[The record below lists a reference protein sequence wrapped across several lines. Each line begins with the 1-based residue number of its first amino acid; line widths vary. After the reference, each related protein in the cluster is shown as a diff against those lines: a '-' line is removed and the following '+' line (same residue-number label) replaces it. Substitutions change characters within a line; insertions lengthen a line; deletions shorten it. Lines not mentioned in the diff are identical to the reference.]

1 MYEPND
7 SHPDPRPQRH
17 RTRTKRKPPKHKRA
31 AASLGGVTLRLAA
44 MQLPATTT
52 AHLFP
57 YTPTQILAPSACWNP
72 STCHGAD
79 LAYIFSQTDS
89 GSVQF
94 SALNYSSTLGAEDSQ
109 LTTLTTELPFLK
121 DEPSTTAFG
130 AARTSD
136 GTIIVYSGAC
146 DGDIGSIWTYST
158 SPGDPRSGTWTNKT
172 ITTTASASSTSSS
185 SSRSSSTTDTGGSG
199 PAFLGG
205 TIAFSTK
212 LAPSMDQPTLY
223 TYGGMCSPPG
233 PNATTWQTSANY
245 TTKMMSLAPPNTS
258 SQLSRSEDAT
268 AAAAYSLRV
277 ASTGGPR
284 IPIAGFTLT
293 QLPVSTTNISGS
305 VTQQAGYVLL
315 GGHTQEAFVN
325 MSTAAV
331 WNLPEES
338 WSYVNVGGPADLT
351 SSAAEMMIMRGDDGD
366 DGDDDGQLRGRA
378 AVQIDSRS
386 GHTAVL
392 AEDGASVVVLGGWV
406 GDVDT
411 PAEPQ
416 LVVLRLSQTYS
427 SWRWEVPRAQ
437 PGGRGVYGH
446 GAAMLPGNVMMV
458 YGGWETSAP
467 GGTTTRKA
475 KRQAFGAGGGAL
487 RFFNVTSSSWSNSY
501 TNPASGSAASG
512 GGGGGGGGGD
522 DDGGDG
528 KGAHKV
534 PPKSSD
540 NDDSERKKR
549 LELGLGLG
557 LGLALL
563 LGVVVAVCLWRA
575 RRKRRRGAQDEAIH
589 SMTRNAQYSIN
600 NADEM
605 MERDDMYPWHPTSDL
620 SPLGYEALRGARSS
634 LDDSGPY
641 RPAAIARKPVPSRN
655 TRGGDEEDDYDGE
668 GRAGYMPDARLN
680 ALYSTPGRIH
690 PIMEDDEEDHQDI
703 QALHRGHH
711 PGEPLTPTSDAQSD
725 PFITPTAT
733 APPVVFPPTIITP
746 GGTRRGG
753 PAAPNRT
760 SAGPAPEEHRYYDPD
775 VQEWVSDVNAA
786 DSLLEQYNSS
796 RKSRGPLSPTR
807 RASVRSTALRDDESR
822 SGSNL
827 SDANR
832 SSADESLR
840 RSASHRRS
848 GVPGS
853 GGGSGLGVGVG
864 LGLLIDHPKPSSSST
879 SSYNTA
885 RTGFAT
891 LQAEGPALLQPPGA
905 AAASQSQSQSQG
917 GPTSSPN
924 PNAQGQGGLLN
935 RRAEEQEPLHHEE
948 EAPSSPSKSK
958 PRRSWLGS
966 LSRVFSQSGGGSSRR
981 VASTASASERDRE
994 ADLFRDTDFLGGG
1007 GGGGDYEPRGGELR
1021 GELLRRKQ
1029 GRQDWDWEGEG
1040 VGDAQMHTQT
1050 QMAAQRDASLAAGVG
1065 AGAGAGTGAAGESEN
1080 DWDTEIE
1087 RAVERRLVQVMFTVP
1102 KEKLRVV
1109 NGGEEEEDLDDG
1121 EGGQRAQQQ
1130 HEKQQGVREPER
1142 ELLTNRAQVQVQR
1155 TDGGIAAAQSAELVD
1170 PEAEKRAL
1178 SLPVQDEKEK
1188 TKEMEKEKEKEK
1200 EKENRDE
1207 NEDKEKRENKEEKE
1221 EERDEDDESSQGRM
1235 SHSTDDWDKR
1245 SSGAI
1250 FVAEAVRFERVR
1262 GRVLRMVESI
1272 EKEKEKEKEGSSRE
1286 GSIKSG
1292 KSGKSAKSG
1301 RGRDG

>member
-1 MYEPND
+1 MYEPNY
-7 SHPDPRPQRH
+7 SHRDPRPQRH

-31 AASLGGVTLRLAA
+31 AASLGGVTLRLVA
-44 MQLPATTT
+44 MQLPATAT

-57 YTPTQILAPSACWNP
+57 YTPTQILTPSACWNP

-121 DEPSTTAFG
+121 DEPPTTAFG

-158 SPGDPRSGTWTNKT
+158 SPGDPRSGTWTNKK

-185 SSRSSSTTDTGGSG
+185 SSTTDTASG

-258 SQLSRSEDAT
+258 SQLSNEDTAAAAA

-338 WSYVNVGGPADLT
+338 WSYVNVGGPADL
-351 SSAAEMMIMRGDDGD
+351 SSAAEMMVMRGDDGP
-366 DGDDDGQLRGRA
+366 LRGRA
-378 AVQIDSRS
+378 VAQVDSRS

-458 YGGWETSAP
+458 YGGWETSAL
-467 GGTTTRKA
+467 GGETRKA

-512 GGGGGGGGGD
+512 GGGGGG
-522 DDGGDG
+522 DGGDG
-528 KGAHKV
+528 KGIHEA
-534 PPKSSD
+534 PPKTSD
-540 NDDSERKKR
+540 DADSERKKR

-557 LGLALL
+557 LGLVLL
-563 LGVVVAVCLWRA
+563 LGVLVAFCLWRA
-575 RRKRRRGAQDEAIH
+575 RRKRRRGAQDEAIQ
-589 SMTRNAQYSIN
+589 STRRDAQYSIN

-605 MERDDMYPWHPTSDL
+605 MERDDMYPWHATSDL
-620 SPLGYEALRGARSS
+620 SPLGYEALRGARAS

-641 RPAAIARKPVPSRN
+641 RPAAIARKPVPPRN
-655 TRGGDEEDDYDGE
+655 ARGGDEEDEYDGE

-690 PIMEDDEEDHQDI
+690 PIMEDDEEDHQDV

-725 PFITPTAT
+725 PFITPTTTT

-753 PAAPNRT
+753 PATTNRA
-760 SAGPAPEEHRYYDPD
+760 SAGPPPEEHRYYDPD

-848 GVPGS
+848 GVPG
-853 GGGSGLGVGVG
+853 GAGLGLG

-905 AAASQSQSQSQG
+905 SQS

-924 PNAQGQGGLLN
+924 PNTPLQGHGQGQGQGGLLN
-935 RRAEEQEPLHHEE
+935 RRVEEQEPLHHEE

-981 VASTASASERDRE
+981 VASAASASERDRE
-994 ADLFRDTDFLGGG
+994 ADLFRDTDFLG

-1040 VGDAQMHTQT
+1040 GDGQMQTQAQA
-1050 QMAAQRDASLAAGVG
+1050 QMAAQRDVSLAAG
-1065 AGAGAGTGAAGESEN
+1065 AGAAGESEN

-1109 NGGEEEEDLDDG
+1109 NGGEEEDLDDG
-1121 EGGQRAQQQ
+1121 EGGERAQQYA
-1130 HEKQQGVREPER
+1130 QQQVREPER
-1142 ELLTNRAQVQVQR
+1142 ETLTNRAQVQVQVQR
-1155 TDGGIAAAQSAELVD
+1155 TDVGIAAAQSAELVD
-1170 PEAEKRAL
+1170 PEAEKRVL

-1188 TKEMEKEKEKEK
+1188 VKEKEKD
-1200 EKENRDE
+1200 KENRDE

-1221 EERDEDDESSQGRM
+1221 EQHDEDDESSQGRM

-1272 EKEKEKEKEGSSRE
+1272 EKEKEGSSRE

-1292 KSGKSAKSG
+1292 KSGRSGKSG
-1301 RGRDG
+1301 K

>member
-1 MYEPND
+1 MYEPNY
-7 SHPDPRPQRH
+7 SHRDPRPQRH
-17 RTRTKRKPPKHKRA
+17 RTRTKRKPLKHKRA
-31 AASLGGVTLRLAA
+31 AASLGGVTLRLVA
-44 MQLPATTT
+44 MQLPATAT

-57 YTPTQILAPSACWNP
+57 YTPTQILTPSACWNP

-109 LTTLTTELPFLK
+109 LTTLTAELPFLK
-121 DEPSTTAFG
+121 DEPPTTAFG

-158 SPGDPRSGTWTNKT
+158 SPGDPRGGTWTNKT
-172 ITTTASASSTSSS
+172 ITTT
-185 SSRSSSTTDTGGSG
+185 DTASG

-233 PNATTWQTSANY
+233 PNATAWQTSANY
-245 TTKMMSLAPPNTS
+245 TTKMMSLAPPNAS
-258 SQLSRSEDAT
+258 SQLSNQDTAA

-338 WSYVNVGGPADLT
+338 WSYVNVAGPADL
-351 SSAAEMMIMRGDDGD
+351 SSAAEMMVMRGDGDGD
-366 DGDDDGQLRGRA
+366 GQVRGRA
-378 AVQIDSRS
+378 VVQVDSRS

-458 YGGWETSAP
+458 YGGWETSAS
-467 GGTTTRKA
+467 GGEMRKA

-501 TNPASGSAASG
+501 TNPLSGGAASG
-512 GGGGGGGGGD
+512 GGGGGDGD
-522 DDGGDG
+522 GDG
-528 KGAHKV
+528 KGAHEA
-534 PPKSSD
+534 PPKTSD

-563 LGVVVAVCLWRA
+563 LGVVVAFCLWRA
-575 RRKRRRGAQDEAIH
+575 RRKRRRGAQDEAIQ
-589 SMTRNAQYSIN
+589 SMTRDAQYSIN

-620 SPLGYEALRGARSS
+620 SPLGYEALRGARAS

-641 RPAAIARKPVPSRN
+641 RPAAIARKPVPPRN
-655 TRGGDEEDDYDGE
+655 TRAGDEEDEYDGE

-680 ALYSTPGRIH
+680 ASYSTPGRIH

-703 QALHRGHH
+703 QTLHRGHH
-711 PGEPLTPTSDAQSD
+711 PGEQPLTPISDAQSD
-725 PFITPTAT
+725 PFITPTTTA

-753 PAAPNRT
+753 PATPNRT
-760 SAGPAPEEHRYYDPD
+760 SAGPSPEEHRYYDPD

-848 GVPGS
+848 GVPG
-853 GGGSGLGVGVG
+853 GGGGLG

-891 LQAEGPALLQPPGA
+891 LQAEGPSLLQPSG
-905 AAASQSQSQSQG
+905 ASQSQQS
-917 GPTSSPN
+917 GPTSLPN
-924 PNAQGQGGLLN
+924 PNAPLHGQGGGGGGGLLS
-935 RRAEEQEPLHHEE
+935 RRVEEQEPLHHEE

-981 VASTASASERDRE
+981 VASATSASERDRE
-994 ADLFRDTDFLGGG
+994 ADLFRDTDFLGGGGGGG

-1029 GRQDWDWEGEG
+1029 GRQDWDWEREGGGER
-1040 VGDAQMHTQT
+1040 QMQTQA
-1050 QMAAQRDASLAAGVG
+1050 QMAAQRDVSLAAGT
-1065 AGAGAGTGAAGESEN
+1065 GTGAVGESEN

-1109 NGGEEEEDLDDG
+1109 NGGEEEDLDDG
-1121 EGGQRAQQQ
+1121 EGGHQQI
-1130 HEKQQGVREPER
+1130 REPER
-1142 ELLTNRAQVQVQR
+1142 ETLTNRAQVQVQR

-1170 PEAEKRAL
+1170 PEVEKGVL
-1178 SLPVQDEKEK
+1178 SLPGQDEKERG
-1188 TKEMEKEKEKEK
+1188 KEKEKD
-1200 EKENRDE
+1200 KENKDE
-1207 NEDKEKRENKEEKE
+1207 KDDKE

-1292 KSGKSAKSG
+1292 KSGRSGKSAKSG
-1301 RGRDG
+1301 KGRDG

>member
-1 MYEPND
+1 MYEPNY
-7 SHPDPRPQRH
+7 SHRDPRPQRH

-44 MQLPATTT
+44 MQLPATAT

-57 YTPTQILAPSACWNP
+57 YTPTQILTPSACWNP

-121 DEPSTTAFG
+121 DEPPTTAFG

-146 DGDIGSIWTYST
+146 DGDIGSIWTFST

-172 ITTTASASSTSSS
+172 ITTTASASSTSDS
-185 SSRSSSTTDTGGSG
+185 SSSTTDTASG

-233 PNATTWQTSANY
+233 PNATAWQTSANY

-258 SQLSRSEDAT
+258 SQLSNQDTAAT

-277 ASTGGPR
+277 ASTWGPR

-338 WSYVNVGGPADLT
+338 WSYVNVGGPADL
-351 SSAAEMMIMRGDDGD
+351 SSAAEMMLMRG
-366 DGDDDGQLRGRA
+366 DDGQLRGRA
-378 AVQIDSRS
+378 VVQVDSRS

-458 YGGWETSAP
+458 YGGWETSAL
-467 GGTTTRKA
+467 GGETRKA

-512 GGGGGGGGGD
+512 GG
-522 DDGGDG
+522 DG
-528 KGAHKV
+528 KGIHEA
-534 PPKSSD
+534 PPKTSD
-540 NDDSERKKR
+540 DADSERKKR

-563 LGVVVAVCLWRA
+563 LGVLVAFCLWRA
-575 RRKRRRGAQDEAIH
+575 RRKRRRGALDEAIQ
-589 SMTRNAQYSIN
+589 STRRDAQYSIN

-605 MERDDMYPWHPTSDL
+605 MERDDMYPWHATSDL
-620 SPLGYEALRGARSS
+620 SPLGYEALRGARAS

-641 RPAAIARKPVPSRN
+641 RPAAIARKPVPPRN
-655 TRGGDEEDDYDGE
+655 TRGGDEEDEYDGE

-690 PIMEDDEEDHQDI
+690 PIMEDDEEDHQDV

-725 PFITPTAT
+725 PFITPTTTA

-753 PAAPNRT
+753 PATTNRA
-760 SAGPAPEEHRYYDPD
+760 SAGPPPEEHRYYDPD

-848 GVPGS
+848 GVPG
-853 GGGSGLGVGVG
+853 GAGLGLG

-905 AAASQSQSQSQG
+905 ASQSQS

-924 PNAQGQGGLLN
+924 PTPNTPLQGQGGLLN
-935 RRAEEQEPLHHEE
+935 RRVEEQEPLHHEE

-981 VASTASASERDRE
+981 VASAASASERDRE
-994 ADLFRDTDFLGGG
+994 ADLFRDTDFLG

-1040 VGDAQMHTQT
+1040 GDGQMQTQAQA
-1050 QMAAQRDASLAAGVG
+1050 QMAAQRDVSLAAG
-1065 AGAGAGTGAAGESEN
+1065 AGAAGESEN

-1109 NGGEEEEDLDDG
+1109 NGGEEEDLDDG
-1121 EGGQRAQQQ
+1121 EGGECAQQYAQQQ
-1130 HEKQQGVREPER
+1130 VREPER
-1142 ELLTNRAQVQVQR
+1142 ETLTNRAQVQVQVQR
-1155 TDGGIAAAQSAELVD
+1155 TDVGIAAAQSAELVD
-1170 PEAEKRAL
+1170 PEAEKRVL

-1188 TKEMEKEKEKEK
+1188 VKEKEK
-1200 EKENRDE
+1200 
-1207 NEDKEKRENKEEKE
+1207 DKEKRENKEEKE
-1221 EERDEDDESSQGRM
+1221 EEHDEDEESSQGRM

-1272 EKEKEKEKEGSSRE
+1272 EKEKEGSSRE

-1292 KSGKSAKSG
+1292 KSGRSGKSG
-1301 RGRDG
+1301 K

>member
-1 MYEPND
+1 MYEPNY
-7 SHPDPRPQRH
+7 SHRDPRPQRH
-17 RTRTKRKPPKHKRA
+17 RTRTKRKPPKHESA

-44 MQLPATTT
+44 MQLPATAT

-57 YTPTQILAPSACWNP
+57 YTPTQILTPSACWNP

-121 DEPSTTAFG
+121 DEPPTTAFG

-158 SPGDPRSGTWTNKT
+158 SPGDFRSGTWTNKT
-172 ITTTASASSTSSS
+172 ITTTASASSTSS
-185 SSRSSSTTDTGGSG
+185 TTDKASG
-199 PAFLGG
+199 PAFLGA

-223 TYGGMCSPPG
+223 TYGGMCSPPE

-245 TTKMMSLAPPNTS
+245 TTKTKMMSLAPPKTS
-258 SQLSRSEDAT
+258 SQLSSEDT
-268 AAAAYSLRV
+268 AAYSLRV

-351 SSAAEMMIMRGDDGD
+351 SSAAEMMIMRGDD
-366 DGDDDGQLRGRA
+366 DGLLRGRP
-378 AVQIDSRS
+378 AVQVDSRS

-437 PGGRGVYGH
+437 PGGGRGVYGH

-458 YGGWETSAP
+458 YGGWETSAS
-467 GGTTTRKA
+467 GGETRKA
-475 KRQAFGAGGGAL
+475 KRQAVGAGGGVL

-501 TNPASGSAASG
+501 TNPASGGAASG
-512 GGGGGGGGGD
+512 GGGGGGGGGSVD
-522 DDGGDG
+522 HDGNGQ
-528 KGAHKV
+528 GAHKA
-534 PPKSSD
+534 PPGTSD
-540 NDDSERKKR
+540 DDDSERKKC

-563 LGVVVAVCLWRA
+563 LGVVVAFCLWRA
-575 RRKRRRGAQDEAIH
+575 RRKRRREAQDEAIQ
-589 SMTRNAQYSIN
+589 SMTRDAQYSIN

-620 SPLGYEALRGARSS
+620 SPLGYEALRGARAS

-641 RPAAIARKPVPSRN
+641 RPAAIARKPVPPRN
-655 TRGGDEEDDYDGE
+655 TRGGDEEDEYEGE

-680 ALYSTPGRIH
+680 ASYSTPGRIH

-711 PGEPLTPTSDAQSD
+711 PGEQPLTPTSDAQSD
-725 PFITPTAT
+725 PFITPTTT

-753 PAAPNRT
+753 PATPNKT
-760 SAGPAPEEHRYYDPD
+760 SAGPSPEEHRYYDPD

-853 GGGSGLGVGVG
+853 GGSGLGVGVGVGVVG

-891 LQAEGPALLQPPGA
+891 LQAEGPALLQPLGA
-905 AAASQSQSQSQG
+905 AAASQSQG

-924 PNAQGQGGLLN
+924 PNAQGQGQGQGGLLN
-935 RRAEEQEPLHHEE
+935 RRIEEQEPLHHEE

-981 VASTASASERDRE
+981 VASATSASERDRE
-994 ADLFRDTDFLGGG
+994 ADLFRDTDFL

-1029 GRQDWDWEGEG
+1029 GRQDWDWEAEG
-1040 VGDAQMHTQT
+1040 GGGRDGQMHTQT
-1050 QMAAQRDASLAAGVG
+1050 QMAAQRNASLAAGAV
-1065 AGAGAGTGAAGESEN
+1065 GESEN

-1109 NGGEEEEDLDDG
+1109 NGGEEEDLDDG
-1121 EGGQRAQQQ
+1121 EGGQQQI
-1130 HEKQQGVREPER
+1130 REPER
-1142 ELLTNRAQVQVQR
+1142 ETLTNRAQVQVQK
-1155 TDGGIAAAQSAELVD
+1155 TDIGIAAAQSAELVNL
-1170 PEAEKRAL
+1170 EVGEKSVL
-1178 SLPVQDEKEK
+1178 SLPVQDE
-1188 TKEMEKEKEKEK
+1188 TEK
-1200 EKENRDE
+1200 EKENKDEKEDKERRDE
-1207 NEDKEKRENKEEKE
+1207 NQAREKRENTEEKE
-1221 EERDEDDESSQGRM
+1221 EEEERDGDDESSQGRM

-1292 KSGKSAKSG
+1292 KSGKSGKSAKSG
-1301 RGRDG
+1301 KGKDG

>member
-1 MYEPND
+1 MYEPNY
-7 SHPDPRPQRH
+7 SHRDPRPQRH

-31 AASLGGVTLRLAA
+31 AASLGGVTLRLVA
-44 MQLPATTT
+44 MQLPATAT

-57 YTPTQILAPSACWNP
+57 YTPTQILTPSACWNP

-121 DEPSTTAFG
+121 DEPPTTAFG

-136 GTIIVYSGAC
+136 GTIVVYSGAC

-158 SPGDPRSGTWTNKT
+158 SPGDPRGGTWTNKT
-172 ITTTASASSTSSS
+172 ITTTASASSSS
-185 SSRSSSTTDTGGSG
+185 SSSTTDTASG
-199 PAFLGG
+199 PGFLGG

-233 PNATTWQTSANY
+233 PNATAWQTSANY

-258 SQLSRSEDAT
+258 SQFSNQDTAA

-338 WSYVNVGGPADLT
+338 WSYVNVGGPADF
-351 SSAAEMMIMRGDDGD
+351 SSAAEVMVMRG
-366 DGDDDGQLRGRA
+366 DGDDDGQVRGRA
-378 AVQIDSRS
+378 VVQVDSRS

-437 PGGRGVYGH
+437 PGGGRGVYGH

-458 YGGWETSAP
+458 YGGWETSAS
-467 GGTTTRKA
+467 GGEMRKA

-501 TNPASGSAASG
+501 TNPLSGGAASG
-512 GGGGGGGGGD
+512 GGGGGGGGGGD
-522 DDGGDG
+522 GDG
-528 KGAHKV
+528 KGVHEA
-534 PPKSSD
+534 PPKTSD

-563 LGVVVAVCLWRA
+563 LGVVVVAFCLWRA
-575 RRKRRRGAQDEAIH
+575 RRKRRRGAQDEAIQ
-589 SMTRNAQYSIN
+589 SMTRDAQYSIN

-620 SPLGYEALRGARSS
+620 SPLGYEALRGARAS

-641 RPAAIARKPVPSRN
+641 RPAAIARKPVPPRN
-655 TRGGDEEDDYDGE
+655 TRAGDEEDEYDGE

-680 ALYSTPGRIH
+680 ASYSTPGRIH

-711 PGEPLTPTSDAQSD
+711 PGEQPLTPTSDAQSD
-725 PFITPTAT
+725 PFITPTTTA

-753 PAAPNRT
+753 PATPNRT
-760 SAGPAPEEHRYYDPD
+760 SAGPPPEEHRYYDPD

-832 SSADESLR
+832 SSADHESLR

-848 GVPGS
+848 GVPG
-853 GGGSGLGVGVG
+853 GGGGLG

-891 LQAEGPALLQPPGA
+891 LQTEGPALLQPPGA
-905 AAASQSQSQSQG
+905 SQSQQS

-924 PNAQGQGGLLN
+924 PNGPLQGQGGGLLN
-935 RRAEEQEPLHHEE
+935 RRVEEQEPLHHEE

-981 VASTASASERDRE
+981 VASATLASERDRE
-994 ADLFRDTDFLGGG
+994 ADLFRDTDFL

-1029 GRQDWDWEGEG
+1029 GRQDWDWEREGGGEG
-1040 VGDAQMHTQT
+1040 QMQTQA
-1050 QMAAQRDASLAAGVG
+1050 QMAAQRDVSLAAGT
-1065 AGAGAGTGAAGESEN
+1065 GTGAVEESEN

-1109 NGGEEEEDLDDG
+1109 NGGEEEDLDDG
-1121 EGGQRAQQQ
+1121 EGGQQQI
-1130 HEKQQGVREPER
+1130 REPER
-1142 ELLTNRAQVQVQR
+1142 ETLTNRAQVQVQR
-1155 TDGGIAAAQSAELVD
+1155 TDIGIAAAQSAELVN
-1170 PEAEKRAL
+1170 PELEKSVL
-1178 SLPVQDEKEK
+1178 SLPVQNEKEKGDKDEKED
-1188 TKEMEKEKEKEK
+1188 EEK
-1200 EKENRDE
+1200 RDE
-1207 NEDKEKRENKEEKE
+1207 NQDREKRENKEEKGEE
-1221 EERDEDDESSQGRM
+1221 EERDGDDESSQGRM

-1272 EKEKEKEKEGSSRE
+1272 EKEKEKEKEGS
-1286 GSIKSG
+1286 IKSG
-1292 KSGKSAKSG
+1292 KSGKSGKSTKSG
-1301 RGRDG
+1301 RWRDG

>member
-1 MYEPND
+1 MYEPNN
-7 SHPDPRPQRH
+7 SHQDPRPQRH

-31 AASLGGVTLRLAA
+31 AASLGGMTLRLAA
-44 MQLPATTT
+44 MQLPATAT

-57 YTPTQILAPSACWNP
+57 YTPTQILTPSACWNP
-72 STCHGAD
+72 STCHGTD

-94 SALNYSSTLGAEDSQ
+94 SALNYSSSLGAEDSQ

-121 DEPSTTAFG
+121 DEPPTTAFG

-136 GTIIVYSGAC
+136 GTIVVYSGAC

-185 SSRSSSTTDTGGSG
+185 TTDTGSG

-212 LAPSMDQPTLY
+212 LAPTMDQPTLY

-233 PNATTWQTSANY
+233 PNATAWQTSANY
-245 TTKMMSLAPPNTS
+245 TNKMMSLAPPEKS
-258 SQLSRSEDAT
+258 SQLSNEDTAAA

-331 WNLPEES
+331 WNLPEEL
-338 WSYVNVGGPADLT
+338 WSYVNVGAPADLP
-351 SSAAEMMIMRGDDGD
+351 SAAEMMVMRG
-366 DGDDDGQLRGRA
+366 DDGQLRGRA
-378 AVQIDSRS
+378 VVQVDSRS

-458 YGGWETSAP
+458 YGGWETSAL
-467 GGTTTRKA
+467 GGETRKA

-512 GGGGGGGGGD
+512 GGGGGD
-522 DDGGDG
+522 SDG
-528 KGAHKV
+528 KGVHEA
-534 PPKSSD
+534 PPKTSD
-540 NDDSERKKR
+540 DDESERKKR

-557 LGLALL
+557 LGLTLL
-563 LGVVVAVCLWRA
+563 LGVLVAFCLWRA
-575 RRKRRRGAQDEAIH
+575 RRKRRKGAQDEAIQ
-589 SMTRNAQYSIN
+589 SMTRDAQYSIN

-605 MERDDMYPWHPTSDL
+605 MERDDMYPWHATSDL
-620 SPLGYEALRGARSS
+620 SPLGYEALRGARAS

-641 RPAAIARKPVPSRN
+641 RPAAIARKPVPPRN
-655 TRGGDEEDDYDGE
+655 TRGGDEEDEYDGE

-680 ALYSTPGRIH
+680 TLYSTPGRIH

-725 PFITPTAT
+725 PFITPTTT
-733 APPVVFPPTIITP
+733 APPVVFPPTIITT
-746 GGTRRGG
+746 GGTHRGG
-753 PAAPNRT
+753 PATTNRT
-760 SAGPAPEEHRYYDPD
+760 SAGPSPEEHRYYDPD

-796 RKSRGPLSPTR
+796 RKSRGPIFPTR

-848 GVPGS
+848 GVPGGAGAGAGAGA
-853 GGGSGLGVGVG
+853 GGGLGLG

-891 LQAEGPALLQPPGA
+891 LQAEGPVLLQPP
-905 AAASQSQSQSQG
+905 AASQS

-924 PNAQGQGGLLN
+924 PNTPLQGQGQGPGGLLS
-935 RRAEEQEPLHHEE
+935 RRVEEQEPLHHEE

-981 VASTASASERDRE
+981 VASAASASERDRE
-994 ADLFRDTDFLGGG
+994 ADLFRDTDFLGGV
-1007 GGGGDYEPRGGELR
+1007 GGGDYEPRGGELR

-1029 GRQDWDWEGEG
+1029 GRQGWDWEGDG
-1040 VGDAQMHTQT
+1040 GDGQMQTQA
-1050 QMAAQRDASLAAGVG
+1050 QMAAQRDVSLAAGV
-1065 AGAGAGTGAAGESEN
+1065 TGESEN

-1109 NGGEEEEDLDDG
+1109 NGGEEEDLDDG
-1121 EGGQRAQQQ
+1121 EGGQCAQKYAQQQ
-1130 HEKQQGVREPER
+1130 VREPER
-1142 ELLTNRAQVQVQR
+1142 ETLTNRAQVQVQVQR
-1155 TDGGIAAAQSAELVD
+1155 TDVGIAAAQSAELVD
-1170 PEAEKRAL
+1170 PEVEKRVL
-1178 SLPVQDEKEK
+1178 FLPVQDEKEK
-1188 TKEMEKEKEKEK
+1188 GNEKGNEKEKD
-1200 EKENRDE
+1200 KENRDE
-1207 NEDKEKRENKEEKE
+1207 NEDKKKKRENKEEKE
-1221 EERDEDDESSQGRM
+1221 EEHDEDDESSQGRM

-1272 EKEKEKEKEGSSRE
+1272 EKEKEGSSRE

-1292 KSGKSAKSG
+1292 KSGRSGRSAKSG
-1301 RGRDG
+1301 REEDG